1 VPLSTTKLGDWV
13 GKPVRAEHQR
23 VLLFI
28 SERSRLPVVLPARD
42 VRNVAHQLP
51 LAVGVVLEALGVL
64 HAAILEEKRAM
75 ADAVIAPTNNRSLVG
90 TLTDLSYSLKSRLAE
105 EPDLNHVTLALWL
118 SETPIGPMSY
128 QAPDEV
134 TRQLFA

>member
-1 VPLSTTKLGDWV
+1 
-13 GKPVRAEHQR
+13 
-23 VLLFI
+23 
-28 SERSRLPVVLPARD
+28 
-42 VRNVAHQLP
+42 
-51 LAVGVVLEALGVL
+51 
-64 HAAILEEKRAM
+64 M

-118 SETPIGPMSY
+118 SETLIGPMNY